1 MHDLRPIFPTR
12 WVMNLPSVDNFLQ
25 HYSTVLEQLEI
36 NQTDRQ
42 LTSENRA
49 DAWSY
54 FLAMEVFDTYFGL
67 CIFRKLLFI
76 TNSVILQ
83 CQGRWVTVCDV
94 RSLVTTLF
102 PFCWVNFWKKDCYP
116 LLTRSKPGITL
127 SDDWPTT
134 GSTYSAL

>member
-49 DAWSY
+49 DA
-54 FLAMEVFDTYFGL
+54 
-67 CIFRKLLFI
+67 
-76 TNSVILQ
+76 
-83 CQGRWVTVCDV
+83 
-94 RSLVTTLF
+94 
-102 PFCWVNFWKKDCYP
+102 
-116 LLTRSKPGITL
+116 
-127 SDDWPTT
+127 
-134 GSTYSAL
+134 